1 MESLDEDD
9 DEISLGTVSDGDVDV
24 DFDGIDAGDY
34 EFTFSVDDT
43 SAEDTASVTV
53 NDVGEGE
60 LDVNPSSITQQ
71 QGDVVAINV
80 TASEAA
86 SSGTLVIGNDE
97 DVGYQANVSI
107 DDFGDNDEITIYFN
121 SYAAGNSSVDAGD
134 TIWLDSDD
142 ADDDAEISFTDA
154 NQTLGI
160 DQLDSGDYELAVSTS
175 SSPSDTLK
183 TPDNIGS
190 LFIEERST
198 AETIN
203 TWTVSDNV
211 ASEITSA
218 DEPVDALNERV
229 GENVTQSSTIA
240 NGDGVIHQIEVSG
253 LTGLLE
259 ATGEDT
265 DAAQFEEALTTDV
278 VGSNDEA
285 EFSGNSLDLR
295 LRETRESV
303 GPNAELRTVNLSATT
318 FDVIVDSET
327 DNLYVIVD
335 TSTVEF
341 ENDDTLASDE
351 EVELEARFRVRTRAS
366 LSSTVRKKRTV
377 MSRTLKT
384 STRLPPACS
393 ISLSLRATS
402 LRTRTT

>member
-1 MESLDEDD
+1 VDNRGSGAETFVTLESDLRTEYPVTVSADGDLTAEDFEDIFGASNVESLDEDD

-24 DFDGIDAGDY
+24 DFDEIDAGDY

-175 SSPSDTLK
+175 SSPRTRSKLLTTSARSSSK
-183 TPDNIGS
+183 SGRPPK
-190 LFIEERST
+190 RST
-198 AETIN
+198 PGLSPT
-203 TWTVSDNV
+203 TL
-211 ASEITSA
+211 
-218 DEPVDALNERV
+218 PVR
-229 GENVTQSSTIA
+229 SP
-240 NGDGVIHQIEVSG
+240 
-253 LTGLLE
+253 
-259 ATGEDT
+259 
-265 DAAQFEEALTTDV
+265 ALT
-278 VGSNDEA
+278 
-285 EFSGNSLDLR
+285 SLL
-295 LRETRESV
+295 TH
-303 GPNAELRTVNLSATT
+303 
-318 FDVIVDSET
+318 
-327 DNLYVIVD
+327 
-335 TSTVEF
+335 
-341 ENDDTLASDE
+341 
-351 EVELEARFRVRTRAS
+351 
-366 LSSTVRKKRTV
+366 
-377 MSRTLKT
+377 
-384 STRLPPACS
+384 
-393 ISLSLRATS
+393 
-402 LRTRTT
+402 